1 MPTPKRR
8 GHATQI
14 SRRMLT
20 DGTFDDNEI
29 GTAGEA
35 APSPLRSVHTT
46 SFPAI
51 LDQLQSSLA
60 VTTYQAGKLVILRSD
75 GGVINTHFRAF
86 SKPMGLAVGHNRLA
100 IGTAVD
106 VWEFRNV
113 PAVAAKLEP
122 TGKQDACFLPRSAH
136 VTGDVQIHEMA
147 YVSRESRVECREPD
161 FKARESRVESRGP
174 ESDALGDAKFER
186 ESLWFVNTRFSCLAT
201 HDPDH
206 SFAPVWRPKF
216 ISQLTP
222 DDRCHLNGLCVVDGR
237 PRWVTALGETDTPGG
252 WRENKKSGGILI
264 DVDSHEN
271 VARNL
276 SMPHSPRWHAGRLW
290 LLESGTGS
298 LGFVDLGSGKYE
310 PIVHLEGFTRGLEMI
325 GNLAFVG
332 LSQVRETAIF
342 SGVQITERLKES
354 ERTCGV
360 WVIDIQRG
368 QVVAFLKFEEA
379 VQEIF
384 AVALLPGMRFPD
396 LINDNAELVG
406 GAFVLPDD
414 ALRDVP
420 AELRATS

>member
-1 MPTPKRR
+1 MSNNQ
-8 GHATQI
+8 A
-14 SRRMLT
+14 
-20 DGTFDDNEI
+20 NE
-29 GTAGEA
+29 APPADA

-46 SFPAI
+46 NFPAI
-51 LDQLQSSLA
+51 LDQLSSSLL
-60 VTTYQAGKLVILRSD
+60 VTTYQAGKLVVVRSD

-86 SKPMGLAVGHNRLA
+86 NKPMGLAVGRGRLA

-113 PAVAAKLEP
+113 PAVSAKLDP
-122 TGKQDACFLPRSAH
+122 PGKHDACYLPRSAH

-147 YVSRESRVECREPD
+147 YV
-161 FKARESRVESRGP
+161 
-174 ESDALGDAKFER
+174 GDEV
-186 ESLWFVNTRFSCLAT
+186 WFVNTRFSCLAT

-222 DDRCHLNGLCVVDGR
+222 DDRCHLNGVGLVDGR
-237 PRWVTALGETDTPGG
+237 PRWVTALGETNTSGG

-264 DVDSHEN
+264 DMDSHEI
-271 VARNL
+271 VARGL
-276 SMPHSPRWHAGRLW
+276 SMPHAPRWHAGRLW

-298 LGFVDLGSGKYE
+298 LGHVDLDTGRYE
-310 PIVHLEGFTRGLEMI
+310 PIVHLDGFTRGMEMV

-332 LSQVRETAIF
+332 LSQVRETAVF
-342 SGVQITERLKES
+342 SGIQITERLQEA

-368 QVVAFLKFEEA
+368 QVIAFLKFEEA

-406 GAFVLPDD
+406 SSFVLPDA

-420 AELRATS
+420 EELRSTPAG

>member
-1 MPTPKRR
+1 MSSDQTIDKPASDE
-8 GHATQI
+8 G
-14 SRRMLT
+14 
-20 DGTFDDNEI
+20 
-29 GTAGEA
+29 
-35 APSPLRSVHTT
+35 PSPLRSVHTT
-46 SFPAI
+46 NFPAI

-60 VTTYQAGKLVILRSD
+60 VTTYQAGKLVLLRSD
-75 GGVINTHFRAF
+75 AGVINTHFRAF
-86 SKPMGLAVGHNRLA
+86 NKPMGMAVGNGRLA

-113 PAVAAKLEP
+113 PAVAEKLEP
-122 TGKQDACFLPRSAH
+122 AGKHDACFLPRSAH

-147 YVSRESRVECREPD
+147 FV
-161 FKARESRVESRGP
+161 RG
-174 ESDALGDAKFER
+174 EER
-186 ESLWFVNTRFSCLAT
+186 GASSEGENELWFVNTRFSCLAR

-222 DDRCHLNGLCVVDGR
+222 DDRCHLNGLCVVDGKAK
-237 PRWVTALGETDTPGG
+237 WVTALGETDTAGG
-252 WRENKKSGGILI
+252 WRENKKNGGVLI
-264 DVDSHEN
+264 DIDSNEI

-298 LGFVDLGSGKYE
+298 LGTMELNTGKYE
-310 PIVHLEGFTRGLEMI
+310 PIVHLDGFTRGLEMV
-325 GNLAFVG
+325 GNLAFIG

-342 SGVQITERLKES
+342 SGIQITERLQET

-360 WVIDIQRG
+360 WVVDIERG

-379 VQEIF
+379 VQEVF

-406 GAFVLPDD
+406 SSFVLPDE

-420 AELRATS
+420 AELRAGR